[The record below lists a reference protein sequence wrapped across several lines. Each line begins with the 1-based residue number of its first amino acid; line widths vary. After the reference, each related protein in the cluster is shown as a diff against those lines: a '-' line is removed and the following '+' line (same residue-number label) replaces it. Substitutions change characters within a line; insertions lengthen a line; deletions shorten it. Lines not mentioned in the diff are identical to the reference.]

1 MDGSRLPAAKLISS
15 AKQLVERPFSEL
27 GDAGDLQLGP
37 HALDSANVA
46 PRDFDGEGYSRM
58 DSR

>member
-1 MDGSRLPAAKLISS
+1 M
-15 AKQLVERPFSEL
+15 QLVERPFSEL

-37 HALDSANVA
+37 HSPDSANVA

-58 DSR
+58 DAR